1 MHWPVVS
8 GKATSA
14 GVSVVGM
21 RVPNG
26 LLGTLRAGG
35 LVRTGMVPG
44 VVGFPAETVFL
55 PEALPALNAPGSGVQ
70 FIMMGPTF

>member
-1 MHWPVVS
+1 
-8 GKATSA
+8 
-14 GVSVVGM
+14 
-21 RVPNG
+21 
-26 LLGTLRAGG
+26 
-35 LVRTGMVPG
+35 MVPG